1 LTRARTFHLAFL
13 CCLTLVACQAPSLGG
28 PGEGSA
34 SPADV
39 PSNASPEET
48 DMSPGGGELDA
59 DAAKLVALA
68 TEDLADMLEMSP
80 ERIELVRVEATE
92 WRDGS
97 LGCPKPNVDYIQR
110 VTPGYAIWLQAGED
124 VYEYHSDDTTRIVRC
139 DTP

>member
-1 LTRARTFHLAFL
+1 MTRTRAIFAAMLCGLVLA
-13 CCLTLVACQAPSLGG
+13 ACSAASQGG
-28 PGEGSA
+28 PGESGA
-34 SPADV
+34 SPSDHGQHASSAEAD
-39 PSNASPEET
+39 ASPDSGRLE
-48 DMSPGGGELDA
+48 A

-80 ERIELVRVEATE
+80 ERIELVRVEPTD

-110 VTPGYAIWLQAGED
+110 VTPGYTIWLQAGED